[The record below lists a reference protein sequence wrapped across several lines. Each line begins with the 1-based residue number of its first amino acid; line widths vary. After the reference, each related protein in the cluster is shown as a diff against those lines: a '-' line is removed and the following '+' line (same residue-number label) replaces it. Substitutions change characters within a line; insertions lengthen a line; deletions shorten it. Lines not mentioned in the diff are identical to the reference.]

1 MVEEQGLQIM
11 YHIIFLS
18 SDEEDEV
25 EQDNDLGLDAFEEGQ
40 DNDLGLDAFEEDQVD
55 QNHGQVLLTF

>member
-1 MVEEQGLQIM
+1 M
-11 YHIIFLS
+11 
-18 SDEEDEV
+18 EDEV
-25 EQDNDLGLDAFEEGQ
+25 EQDNDLGLDAFEGQ